1 MIKYLTS
8 VALVVLLVGGGGAL
22 ALAVSGNPDNGSNAA
37 ISQYGE
43 VPTTPPG
50 EQGVKGT
57 NEEGGKGTNG
67 VKGKSQQGGAGNPGG
82 SGNSGAVETASTGPV
97 AAAGGLPFT
106 GFDALALGIIG
117 LLLLFAGLMQRRFE
131 AKRRS

>member
-8 VALVVLLVGGGGAL
+8 VALVVVLVGGGGAL

-43 VPTTPPG
+43 ITTTPPG

-57 NEEGGKGTNG
+57 NQ
-67 VKGKSQQGGAGNPGG
+67 VKGKSQQGGAGKPGG
-82 SGNSGAVETASTGPV
+82 SGNSGAAGAVENASTGPV

-106 GFDALALGIIG
+106 GFDALTLAGIG
-117 LLLLFAGLMQRRFE
+117 VLLLLAGLLQRRFE
-131 AKRRS
+131 SKRRS